1 MKHIAFIF
9 GYLLFLAVLAG
20 IWWMF
25 RTSTAVLYPSAQPL
39 SVFQDSIEGGSSRA
53 TFSEN
58 DSLLSI
64 DILARS
70 GSASPYAGVKLALVP
85 EAKQAF
91 GNWLNLSRYDS
102 LSIEVA
108 TRRMPQV
115 LLTILTSDPER
126 ASSWLDPFG
135 PRFVQHTVKTGR
147 NFQKTTVAL
156 SDFRVPE
163 WWFSFHQIRT
173 PDEFTY
179 LERAFGFLV
188 LNGFGTMLGIPDE
201 IQVKKIEV
209 FGVNRRLGSFL
220 LVIALAGSFIFI
232 VTAYRNVR
240 RPHDKPKEK

>member
-1 MKHIAFIF
+1 MKRVAFVF

-20 IWWMF
+20 VWGVF
-25 RTSTAVLYPSAQPL
+25 RTSAAVLYPSGEPL
-39 SVFQDSIEGGSSRA
+39 SVFQDSVFGGSSRA
-53 TFSEN
+53 AFSEE

-70 GSASPYAGVKLALVP
+70 GYESPYAGVKLALVP
-85 EAKQAF
+85 EAKFAF
-91 GNWLNLSRYDS
+91 GNWQDLSRYDS

-126 ASSWLDPFG
+126 ASSWLEPFG
-135 PRFVQHTVKTGR
+135 PRFVQHSIKTGR
-147 NFQKTTVAL
+147 QFQKTTVAL

-163 WWFSFHQIRT
+163 WWFSFHRIHT

-179 LERAFGFLV
+179 LDRSFGFLI

-209 FGVNRRLGSFL
+209 FGVNRRLGTIL
-220 LVIALAGSFIFI
+220 LFVALAGSIIFI
-232 VTAYRNVR
+232 GTVCRNLR
-240 RPHDKPKEK
+240 KSHNKPKEK